1 VTTTN
6 PSLRRLRR
14 IRWAVRATLTF
25 GVAASVAAN
34 ILHAQRNPISE
45 TIAAWPPLALLL
57 TIELVSRVPVHRFL
71 LAAPRV
77 LATVVISGI
86 AAWVSYWHMAGVTSR
101 YGETGASPYLLPISV
116 DGLIVVASVSLVE
129 LAARIRTF
137 EDAPPTAATPP
148 LSTLVAAPRASDVD
162 GVAAAGTITVPV
174 PTPMAPPDDP
184 VLDPVVVFDDEDQ
197 AVTDDLIDRARSVVA
212 DYRTATGRDITRD
225 QLRAQLRVSNA
236 TAGELL
242 RRIRLIAPA
251 RPAITGPVTAPGRA
265 TAAIGDHRR

>member
-1 VTTTN
+1 VTTSIKN
-6 PSLRRLRR
+6 PALGRLRR

-34 ILHAQRNPISE
+34 ILHARNNPISE

-86 AAWVSYWHMAGVTSR
+86 AAWVSYWHMAGVTAR

-137 EDAPPTAATPP
+137 EDPPP
-148 LSTLVAAPRASDVD
+148 LSTVVTATAVSDVD
-162 GVAAAGTITVPV
+162 SARTVPV
-174 PTPMAPPDDP
+174 IVPAPTDDQ
-184 VLDPVVVFDDEDQ
+184 DDTGDFDEDQ
-197 AVTDDLIDRARSVVA
+197 AVTDDLIRRARLVVA
-212 DYRTATGRDITRD
+212 EHRRRTSRDITRD
-225 QLRAQLRVSNA
+225 QLRAQLRVSNG

-242 RRIRLIAPA
+242 RLIRAGSPVGPAP
-251 RPAITGPVTAPGRA
+251 RSITAPTRS
-265 TAAIGDHRR
+265 H

>member
-1 VTTTN
+1 VTTSIKN
-6 PSLRRLRR
+6 PALGRLRR

-34 ILHAQRNPISE
+34 ILHARNNPISE

-137 EDAPPTAATPP
+137 EDPPPVAPAPA
-148 LSTLVAAPRASDVD
+148 LSTVVAAPAMSDVD
-162 GVAAAGTITVPV
+162 GARTVPV
-174 PTPMAPPDDP
+174 IVPEAADDQ
-184 VLDPVVVFDDEDQ
+184 DEADEDQ
-197 AVTDDLIDRARSVVA
+197 AVTDDLIRRARLVVA
-212 DYRTATGRDITRD
+212 QHRRRTGRDITRD

-242 RRIRLIAPA
+242 RLIRAASPVPPAP
-251 RPAITGPVTAPGRA
+251 RSITAPTRS
-265 TAAIGDHRR
+265 H

>member
-34 ILHAQRNPISE
+34 ILHARNNPISE

-86 AAWVSYWHMAGVTSR
+86 AAWVSYWHMAGVTAR

-129 LAARIRTF
+129 LAARIRTL
-137 EDAPPTAATPP
+137 EDPPPTT
-148 LSTLVAAPRASDVD
+148 AAPSTVAEAPRMSDVD
-162 GVAAAGTITVPV
+162 SDASAGTITVPV
-174 PTPMAPPDDP
+174 LTSRTATDDSA
-184 VLDPVVVFDDEDQ
+184 VEPVVVFADEDQ
-197 AVTDDLIDRARSVVA
+197 AVTDDLIDRARSIVA
-212 DYRTATGRDITRD
+212 DYRAATGRDITRD

-242 RRIRLIAPA
+242 RRIRLTLPP
-251 RPAITGPVTAPGRA
+251 RPVITGAVTAPGRVPSTMGGQA
-265 TAAIGDHRR
+265 R

>member
-1 VTTTN
+1 MTTSH
-6 PSLRRLRR
+6 PGLGRLRR

-34 ILHAQRNPISE
+34 ILHARNNPISE

-86 AAWVSYWHMAGVTSR
+86 AAWVSYWHMAGVTAR

-129 LAARIRTF
+129 LAARIRTL
-137 EDAPPTAATPP
+137 EDPP
-148 LSTLVAAPRASDVD
+148 LTLPGQSTVVTSQQASDVD
-162 GVAAAGTITVPV
+162 RVGDAGTITVP
-174 PTPMAPPDDP
+174 TPAEP
-184 VLDPVVVFDDEDQ
+184 VDVAAALEPVVVFGDEDQ
-197 AVTDDLIDRARSVVA
+197 AVTDDLIDRARTIVT
-212 DYRTATGRDITRD
+212 DYRAATGHDITRD

-242 RRIRLIAPA
+242 RRIRLTTPT
-251 RPAITGPVTAPGRA
+251 RPAITGLVTAPGRA
-265 TAAIGDHRR
+265 TATIGDHRR

>member
-1 VTTTN
+1 VTSTI
-6 PSLRRLRR
+6 PGLGRLRR
-14 IRWAVRATLTF
+14 VRWAVRATLTF

-34 ILHAQRNPISE
+34 ILHARNNPISE

-86 AAWVSYWHMAGVTSR
+86 AAWVSYWHMAGVTAR

-137 EDAPPTAATPP
+137 EDPPPSPPAPTMSTVAATPA
-148 LSTLVAAPRASDVD
+148 VSDVD
-162 GVAAAGTITVPV
+162 GARAVPV
-174 PTPMAPPDDP
+174 IVPEATADQDHSDNGD
-184 VLDPVVVFDDEDQ
+184 VDQ
-197 AVTDDLIDRARSVVA
+197 AVTDDLIRRARLVVVEH
-212 DYRTATGRDITRD
+212 RRRTGRDITRD

-242 RRIRLIAPA
+242 RLIRAGSPVAPA
-251 RPAITGPVTAPGRA
+251 PRSITAPTRS
-265 TAAIGDHRR
+265 H